1 MPDTAAAILCG
12 QPGAPSP
19 VGRVEREPRPVAQ
32 MKRHLERHYPKDV
45 TPADPCRLTGPGVN
59 LALSER

>member
-32 MKRHLERHYPKDV
+32 MKRHYPKDV

-59 LALSER
+59 LAPSER